1 MLSPFYKELGNDLVK
16 RSLAQ
21 EMQLTP
27 LSVQGSVGC
36 VGPLVSVEFTAGEGA
51 PTTVQNPCSHPV
63 YPRSPKS
70 RTKVK
75 TARRLESW
83 ALVPP
88 VLLTG
93 SATWVGHYP
102 PPHPVYPIVT

>member
-1 MLSPFYKELGNDLVK
+1 MSVM

-93 SATWVGHYP
+93 SATWVGHYL